1 MQLAKFPRVS
11 LAHLPT
17 PLERLDTLSTMLG
30 VDLWIKRDD
39 CTGLSTGG
47 NKARKLEFLI
57 AEALDQ
63 DADIVVTHGATQS
76 NHARQ
81 TAAAAART
89 GLDCTIVLEDRTG
102 KPEPEYRTNG
112 NVFLDE
118 LHGASIESRPSGLDM
133 NAEIEGVAARLRASG
148 RKPYLI
154 PGGGS
159 NPTGALGYVNAAM
172 ELVSEANAVGLRI
185 DHVVHATGS
194 AGTQAGMVAGLAGM
208 HSGIRLLGIGVRA
221 PREAQERNVYQLA
234 RATAG
239 KLGMDGLVKPGHVEA
254 NCDYVGAG
262 YGLPGPDTLDA
273 IRLVARTEG
282 ILLDPVYSGKAMA
295 GLLDLCRRG
304 SFKAGETIVF
314 LHTGGS
320 AALFGYTASFNLN
333 EEGASQSADARN
345 EEEKT

>member
-1 MQLAKFPRVS
+1 MS

-17 PLERLDTLSTMLG
+17 PLERLDNLSKMLG

-57 AEALDQ
+57 AEALEQ
-63 DADIVVTHGATQS
+63 KADVVITHGAIQS

-81 TAAAAART
+81 TAAAAARSN
-89 GLDCTIVLEDRTG
+89 LDCHILLEDRTG
-102 KPEPEYRTNG
+102 NPEPEYRGNG
-112 NVFLDE
+112 NVFLNG
-118 LHGASIESRPSGLDM
+118 LHGASIETRPGGLDM
-133 NAEIEGVAARLRASG
+133 NAELEGVAGRLRADG
-148 RKPYLI
+148 RKPYPI

-172 ELVSEANAVGLRI
+172 ELVSQANAIGLRI
-185 DHVVHATGS
+185 DHLVHAAGS
-194 AGTQAGMVAGLAGM
+194 AGTQAGLVTGLVGM
-208 HSGIRLLGIGVRA
+208 NSDIRLLGIGVRA
-221 PREAQERNVYQLA
+221 PRDVQEENVYRLA
-234 RATAG
+234 CATAQR
-239 KLGMDGLVKPGHVEA
+239 LGMDGLRPEHVEA

-262 YGLPGPDTLDA
+262 YGLPGADTLDA
-273 IRLVARTEG
+273 IRLMARTEG

-295 GLLDLCRRG
+295 GLLDLCRQG

-320 AALFGYTASFNLN
+320 AALFGYTMSFNSN
-333 EEGASQSADARN
+333 EDGVARSAGVRP
-345 EEEKT
+345 EERMT

>member
-17 PLERLDTLSTMLG
+17 PLERLDNLSKMLG

-57 AEALDQ
+57 AEALDRK
-63 DADIVVTHGATQS
+63 ADIVVTHGATQS

-81 TAAAAART
+81 TAAAAARSN
-89 GLDCTIVLEDRTG
+89 LDCHILLEDRTG
-102 KPEPEYRTNG
+102 NPEPEYRGNG
-112 NVFLDE
+112 NVFLNG
-118 LHGASIESRPSGLDM
+118 LHGASIETRPGGLDM
-133 NAEIEGVAARLRASG
+133 NAELEGVADRLRADG
-148 RKPYLI
+148 RKPYPI

-172 ELVSEANAVGLRI
+172 ELVSQANAIGLRI
-185 DHVVHATGS
+185 DHLVHATGS
-194 AGTQAGMVAGLAGM
+194 AGTQAGLVTGLVGM
-208 HSGIRLLGIGVRA
+208 NCDIRLLGIGVRA
-221 PREAQERNVYQLA
+221 PRDVQEENVYRLA
-234 RATAG
+234 CATAQR
-239 KLGMDGLVKPGHVEA
+239 LGMDGLIRPEHVEA
-254 NCDYVGAG
+254 NCDYGGAG
-262 YGLPGPDTLDA
+262 YGLPGADTLDA
-273 IRLVARTEG
+273 IRLMARTEG

-320 AALFGYTASFNLN
+320 AALFGYTMSFNSN
-333 EEGASQSADARN
+333 EDGVARSAGVRP
-345 EEEKT
+345 EERMT

>member
-1 MQLAKFPRVS
+1 MQLATFPRLR

-17 PLERLDTLSTMLG
+17 PLERLDNLSNMLG
-30 VDLWIKRDD
+30 VALWIKRDD

-57 AEALDQ
+57 AEAIEH

-89 GLDCTIVLEDRTG
+89 GLECKILLEDRTG
-102 KPEPEYRTNG
+102 MTEPDYRANG
-112 NVFLDE
+112 NVLLDG
-118 LHGASIESRPSGLDM
+118 LHGASIESRPNGLDM
-133 NAEIEGVAARLRASG
+133 NAELEAVADRLRAIG

-172 ELVSEANAVGLRI
+172 ELVSEANAIGLRI

-194 AGTQAGMVAGLAGM
+194 AGTQAGMVTGLAGM
-208 HSGIRLLGIGVRA
+208 NSGIRLLGIGVRA
-221 PREAQERNVYQLA
+221 PREVQERNVYHLA
-234 RATAG
+234 RATAT
-239 KLGMDGLVKPGHVEA
+239 KLGMDGLIKPEHVEA

-262 YGLPGPDTLDA
+262 YGFPGADTLDA
-273 IRLVARTEG
+273 IRLMARTEG

-304 SFKAGETIVF
+304 AFRTGETVVF

-320 AALFGYTASFNLN
+320 AALFGYTASLHSN
-333 EEGASQSADARN
+333 EDGAARSADARL
-345 EEEKT
+345 EEETT

>member
-1 MQLAKFPRVS
+1 MQLAKFPRLS

-17 PLERLDTLSTMLG
+17 PLERLDNLSKALG

-57 AEALDQ
+57 AEALERG
-63 DADIVVTHGATQS
+63 ADIVVTHGATQS

-81 TAAAAART
+81 TAAAAARAA
-89 GLDCTIVLEDRTG
+89 LDCHILLEDRTG
-102 KPEPEYRTNG
+102 MTEHEYRWGG
-112 NVFLDE
+112 NVLLDV
-118 LHGASIESRPSGLDM
+118 LHGATIETRPSGLDM
-133 NAEIEGVAARLRASG
+133 NAELEGIAARLRASG

-172 ELVSEANAVGLRI
+172 ELVSEANAAGLRI

-194 AGTQAGMVAGLAGM
+194 AGTQAGMVTGLAGM

-221 PREAQERNVYQLA
+221 PREVQERNVYHLA
-234 RATAG
+234 CATAA
-239 KLGMDGLVKPGHVEA
+239 KLGMDGLVREEHVEA

-262 YGLPGPDTLDA
+262 YGIPGPDTLDA
-273 IRLVARTEG
+273 IRLAARTEG

-295 GLLDLCRRG
+295 GLVDLCRRG
-304 SFKAGETIVF
+304 AFATGETIVF

-333 EEGASQSADARN
+333 EDGVVRSADARI